1 MPLLKILSSSE
12 ITGFDS
18 PPVFNHEE
26 RKKFFS
32 LPAASNPVRLILQ
45 IPTNTALWKII

>member
-26 RKKFFS
+26 RKKFFQCTERFQTT
-32 LPAASNPVRLILQ
+32 LEK
-45 IPTNTALWKII
+45 TADG